1 MSLRVSIAAL
11 LTIGAAT
18 ACFAQSAPVQTDT
31 RFSLPNTVSP
41 QAAAELKMMFA
52 LSKATDAPAK
62 PKGPADWKAS
72 YDRLETA
79 IEPFVAALVKPLGI
93 TETPDRLGGVP
104 VLHLRPVS
112 QKAGLSPLIYV
123 HGGGYVSFSAKSSRL
138 TGALVAAATGREVIS
153 IDYTVAPQGNWQTAT
168 DQVLAVWKALLATG
182 AKPET
187 IGMFGD
193 SAGGGL
199 VAGSVLKMRD
209 QKLPLPGALLLLSPW
224 SDITATGD
232 TYTTLAAADP
242 SLNAE
247 SLSWGA
253 DVYAAPADQKNPYVS
268 PVYGDYSKAFPPTLI
283 QGGTREIFLSNFV
296 RHYQAIRSGGHEAV
310 LDIYEGMPHVF
321 QTVASHSPESRLA
334 IARAATFFDT
344 HLARAK

>member
-1 MSLRVSIAAL
+1 MKVFIAAL
-11 LTIGAAT
+11 LTFGAAT
-18 ACFAQSAPVQTDT
+18 AGFAQSAPAQPDS
-31 RFSLPNTVSP
+31 RFTLPGTVSP
-41 QAAAELKMMFA
+41 AAAAELKMIFG
-52 LSKATDAPAK
+52 LWRGGKAPAK
-62 PKGPADWKAS
+62 PSGPADWKAS
-72 YDRLETA
+72 YDQLETM
-79 IEPFVAALVKPLGI
+79 IEPFVAATVKPLGI
-93 TETPDRLGGVP
+93 IETPDRLGDVP
-104 VLHLRPVS
+104 VLRLRPARY
-112 QKAGLSPLIYV
+112 KTGTAPLIYV
-123 HGGGYVSFSAKSSRL
+123 HGGGYVSFSAKTSRL
-138 TGALVAAATGREVIS
+138 TGALLAAASGREVIS
-153 IDYTVAPQGNWQTAT
+153 IDYTVAPQGNWRTAT
-168 DQVLAVWKALLATG
+168 DQVLAVWKALIAAG
-182 AKPET
+182 AKPAT

-209 QKLPLPGALLLLSPW
+209 QGLPLPGALLLLSPW

-242 SLNAE
+242 SLNTE

-321 QTVASHSPESRLA
+321 QTLASHSPESRLA
-334 IARAATFFDT
+334 VARAVAFFDA
-344 HLARAK
+344 HLAHTK

>member
-1 MSLRVSIAAL
+1 MSFRLSIAAL
-11 LTIGAAT
+11 LALGTAT
-18 ACFAQSAPVQTDT
+18 AGFAQSAPAQPDA
-31 RFSLPNTVSP
+31 RFSLPDTVSP
-41 QAAAELKMMFA
+41 EAAAELKAMFA
-52 LSKATDAPAK
+52 LTKAMDTPAK
-62 PKGPADWKAS
+62 PKGPEDWKAS
-72 YDRLETA
+72 HDRLETT
-79 IEPFVAALVKPLGI
+79 IEPFVAALVKPLAI
-93 TETPDRLGGVP
+93 VETPDRLGGVP
-104 VLHLRPVS
+104 VLRLRPANP
-112 QKAGLSPLIYV
+112 KPGLAPLIYV

-138 TGALVAAATGREVIS
+138 TGALVAAAAGREVIS
-153 IDYTVAPQGNWQTAT
+153 IDYTVAPEGNWRTAT
-168 DQVLAVWKALLATG
+168 DQVLAVWKALLAAG
-182 AKPET
+182 AKPGT

-209 QKLPLPGALLLLSPW
+209 QGLPLPGALLLLSPW

-242 SLNAE
+242 SLDTV

-268 PVYGDYSKAFPPTLI
+268 PVYGDYSKPFPPTLI

-321 QTVASHSPESRLA
+321 QTLASHSPESRLA
-334 IARAATFFDT
+334 MTRAAAFFDT